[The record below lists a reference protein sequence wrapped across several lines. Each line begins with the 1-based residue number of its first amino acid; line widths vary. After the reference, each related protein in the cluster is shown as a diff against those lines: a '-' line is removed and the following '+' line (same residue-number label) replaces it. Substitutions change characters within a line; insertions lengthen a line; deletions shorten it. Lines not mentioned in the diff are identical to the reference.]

1 MKSPKLSLQFS
12 RFHPQRTNQ
21 SLQIAS
27 TLSLEKKNSFFKKKK
42 EREFRGRN
50 YN

>member
-12 RFHPQRTNQ
+12 RFHPQRTDQ

-27 TLSLEKKNSFFKKKK
+27 TLTLEEKNSFLKKK
-42 EREFRGRN
+42 EREFRGRS
-50 YN
+50 